1 MKAQYCFVLFGT
13 FLMAGCSTIA
23 RLYPV
28 QGPLMSQSP
37 VPVFPGKFAGT
48 INSGSV
54 SFVLQNGEV
63 CQGRWTRVVPAKDP
77 QGGQSVAPSP
87 ASDMPAIG
95 DQIYGAGFYVS
106 HVLGTTWHG
115 QAVITGSQGTVL
127 TVEFY
132 RPDAIP
138 QVQGVAKD
146 NKGNVYK
153 LTFNLAGAP

>member
-1 MKAQYCFVLFGT
+1 
-13 FLMAGCSTIA
+13 
-23 RLYPV
+23 
-28 QGPLMSQSP
+28 MSQLP
-37 VPVFPGKFAGT
+37 VPVFPGKFTGAM
-48 INSGSV
+48 NAGSV

-63 CQGRWTRVVPAKDP
+63 CQGRWTRVVPVKNP
-77 QGGQSVAPSP
+77 QGGQSVAPPP
-87 ASDMPAIG
+87 AADMPAIW

-115 QAVITGSQGTVL
+115 QAVVTGSQGTVL

-146 NKGNVYK
+146 NKGDVYK
-153 LTFNLAGAP
+153 LAFNLARVPQ